1 MEYVE
6 SGDDHKNLPIQLLSA
21 LSFRYKDQGRRKAE
35 AIFVPKGVQ
44 LNSKK
49 IETLVTETWGLSMPN
64 MIISCVRLCL
74 SPADP
79 FFLLKSHPP
88 FKTLTLS
95 NFLLSIAHHRESLR
109 SNSGLASIA

>member
-79 FFLLKSHPP
+79 FFY
-88 FKTLTLS
+88 
-95 NFLLSIAHHRESLR
+95 
-109 SNSGLASIA
+109 